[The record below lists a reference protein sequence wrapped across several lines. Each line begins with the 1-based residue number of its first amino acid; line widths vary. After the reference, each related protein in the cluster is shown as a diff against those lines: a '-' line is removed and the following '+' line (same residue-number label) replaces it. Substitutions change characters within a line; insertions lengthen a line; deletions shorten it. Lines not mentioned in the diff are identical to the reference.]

1 MYYVEQ
7 DNIILFFDEDLQK
20 LQNTIAFCPQY
31 KDLEIKETDRP
42 IVNFGFA
49 DTEEWQKQ
57 KAQQEREKQKAEI
70 QNQLDKLD
78 KKRIRAICEGGENP
92 QTHQTWLEYY
102 NEKVD
107 ELRGE
112 YQKLNN

>member
-42 IVNFGFA
+42 IVNFEFA

-70 QNQLDKLD
+70 QNQNISTYFYHTGSVAFRMDVYM
-78 KKRIRAICEGGENP
+78 RNI
-92 QTHQTWLEYY
+92 H
-102 NEKVD
+102 
-107 ELRGE
+107 
-112 YQKLNN
+112 